1 MSLFFHPKSNV
12 NELAVVYN
20 EVYIDSGDHVYA
32 AYRDQSW
39 IVVVRPDGVGLSI
52 IFGRYFEIG

>member
-52 IFGRYFEIG
+52 IFGR